1 MSINWREL
9 PSLSM
14 LRAFEVMSHSKS
26 FSEAARHLNVTQAA
40 IAQQVR
46 RLEAELGAPLT
57 MRRGR
62 SVDLTP
68 EGSRLAESLSA
79 GMELIAE
86 ALSEFKEG
94 QKDRPIQMTATV
106 FVAQSLVLP
115 RLHEFW
121 AEYPGVEVMIHPSQN
136 TPDIV
141 GNGFDLAIR
150 ATEGEPDWPGLD
162 AEFLLE
168 SDIVAVGSD
177 KFVNTEMRPLD
188 EFPWI
193 WARNVE
199 YEERTLRAFG
209 LDPETLQ
216 NFDIGAPS
224 LQLHLAR
231 EGLGVTFATEL
242 VVRDD
247 LASGRLHK
255 IPISSPLS
263 VRYFIVKPK
272 GPVRPAV
279 RQFTSWLKDVA
290 FQMQKTV

>member
-1 MSINWREL
+1 M
-9 PSLSM
+9 PSLST
-14 LRAFEVMSHSKS
+14 LRAFEVMAHSKS

-57 MRRGR
+57 KRKGR

-79 GMELIAE
+79 GLELIAK
-86 ALSEFKEG
+86 ALVEFKEV
-94 QKDRPIQMTATV
+94 QQDRPIQMAASV

-121 AEYPGVEVMIHPSQN
+121 AEYPGVEVMIRPSQKS
-136 TPDIV
+136 PDIID
-141 GNGFDLAIR
+141 NGFDLAIR
-150 ATEGEPDWPGLD
+150 ATEGEPDWSGLD
-162 AEFLLE
+162 TEFLVE
-168 SDIVAVGSD
+168 SDIIAVGSD
-177 KFVNTEMRPLD
+177 KFVNANMLPLTEL
-188 EFPWI
+188 PWI
-193 WARNVE
+193 WARNVD
-199 YEERTLRAFG
+199 YEERTMRAFG
-209 LDPETLQ
+209 LDPGTLQ

-231 EGLGVTFATEL
+231 EGLGVTLATEM

-255 IPISSPLS
+255 IPISSPQS
-263 VRYFIVKPK
+263 VRYFIVTPK
-272 GPVRPAV
+272 GPVRPV
-279 RQFTSWLKDVA
+279 VTQFTSWLKDIA
-290 FQMQKTV
+290 FQISKPG